1 MSGEGESGPKSSTA
15 TTGRRSRGRDLSGGA
30 ILVVAAQAVVGLG
43 LGLLAWTSDLSLP
56 ARLVG
61 IALAVAT
68 TAALIALTVHRKA
81 VVRGSAELLGG
92 LAGFCVGGG
101 IGPVWLVTSGLTV
114 TASMAIACLIGGL
127 FLIVVG
133 GWTLIRATPGW
144 WRLAWVPA
152 GFLILQFVLLPVTG
166 ATYGTHP
173 PRTPLSAPMPA
184 RSERVSFET
193 SDGVQLV
200 GWYTPSANGAAIVV
214 MPGSGGDKG
223 STIDHAAV
231 LDSHGYGVLALDARG
246 NGDSEG
252 VGHAWG
258 WHGVD
263 DIEAAVAW
271 LRTRPEVDPERI
283 GALGLSMG
291 GEEALTAAAADVG
304 LSAVAA
310 EGVSARMPADLA
322 YLPGDISGMIQR
334 IDAEIMW
341 SLADLMTD
349 ASPPM
354 PLVEAVARAAD
365 QVPMLVIAG
374 TAADEAAAAPLLQE
388 AAPELRIWNVDAP
401 HIGALAR
408 FPAEWEAQV
417 IGFFDEALVS

>member
-1 MSGEGESGPKSSTA
+1 M
-15 TTGRRSRGRDLSGGA
+15 
-30 ILVVAAQAVVGLG
+30 
-43 LGLLAWTSDLSLP
+43 
-56 ARLVG
+56 
-61 IALAVAT
+61 
-68 TAALIALTVHRKA
+68 
-81 VVRGSAELLGG
+81 
-92 LAGFCVGGG
+92 
-101 IGPVWLVTSGLTV
+101 
-114 TASMAIACLIGGL
+114 
-127 FLIVVG
+127 
-133 GWTLIRATPGW
+133 
-144 WRLAWVPA
+144 
-152 GFLILQFVLLPVTG
+152 
-166 ATYGTHP
+166 
-173 PRTPLSAPMPA
+173 
-184 RSERVSFET
+184 SFET
-193 SDGVQLV
+193 SDGVELV

-223 STIDHAAV
+223 STIGHAAV
-231 LDSHGYGVLALDARG
+231 LGSHGYGVLALDARG
-246 NGDSEG
+246 TGDSGG

-322 YLPGDISGMIQR
+322 YLPGDLSGTIQR

-341 SLADLMTD
+341 GLADLMTD
-349 ASPPM
+349 ASPPI
-354 PLVEAVARAAD
+354 PLAEAVARAAD
-365 QVPMLVIAG
+365 QVPVFVIAG

-417 IGFFDEALVS
+417 IGFFDEALPS